1 MDSSEPTE
9 SKDDLLKE
17 ASLHLR
23 RAHRR
28 VEAEKLAF
36 ALVERGKIPPFAS
49 FDDFQEKVA
58 EVAAKDLAVVKEA
71 LSMDAPIA
79 DFGKVAEDGAASSGG
94 DGATAAFFHSLA
106 D

>member
-1 MDSSEPTE
+1 VDQSQEIE

-36 ALVERGKIPPFAS
+36 ALVERGKIPSFAS

-58 EVAAKDLAVVKEA
+58 EITSKDLAVVKEA
-71 LSMDAPIA
+71 LAMDAPIA
-79 DFGKVAEDGAASSGG
+79 DFGKVAEERTAGETADT
-94 DGATAAFFHSLA
+94 ATSTFFHSLA